1 MNRRRAT
8 LYAVG
13 GLLLYV
19 AFLVASA
26 PAAWVGWAIARSD
39 QRSVALA
46 QPHGTVWRGEADLYA
61 GGPTNFQRLGR
72 VRWRALPLRLFL
84 GRVAVDVGIAEGDLQ
99 GRLVVQ
105 RSPGRLTVEDLSAT
119 LPVNVAGLF
128 YAPALFFAP
137 TGTLELRSERLS
149 LARDALAGEV
159 RAQWRG
165 AGGRFTGS
173 KSLGDYR
180 IDLNGEGERASL
192 RLSTVSGDLNLSGR
206 GEWRVSGNGELR
218 FTGTAQ
224 PQGDAARLEPLLRA
238 IGPDRGGGRRD
249 LRFNTQMPLAHLLGL

>member
-1 MNRRRAT
+1 MGGGGGEAGAEVEGERLEAGARHDRGPAGAGRR
-8 LYAVG
+8 
-13 GLLLYV
+13 
-19 AFLVASA
+19 LVAIDHLA
-26 PAAWVGWAIARSD
+26 DPVDLTREVELMDAVAGAGPVHRLAVAGVRADQVGHHPA
-39 QRSVALA
+39 Q
-46 QPHGTVWRGEADLYA
+46 
-61 GGPTNFQRLGR
+61 
-72 VRWRALPLRLFL
+72 L

-119 LPVNVAGLF
+119 LPVNIAGLF

-218 FTGTAQ
+218 FTGAAQ

-249 LRFNTQMPLAHLLGL
+249 LRFNTQMPLARLLGL